1 MNSKYK
7 WKGGE
12 RLMRPAKETA
22 WNLAVRNDICCKELF
37 PGSDIVRSYTF
48 KTAAPRGQSAL
59 LAKLNHML
67 TAVFAAAGEKS
78 ALFAEK
84 PDCFECPFTIFRL
97 GLINRPKR
105 NEWYPVQS
113 KRSAQGIFMPK
124 FDCSKDAL
132 HIE

>member
-12 RLMRPAKETA
+12 RLMRPAKGTA

-59 LAKLNHML
+59 
-67 TAVFAAAGEKS
+67 
-78 ALFAEK
+78 FAEK
-84 PDCFECPFTIFRL
+84 PDCFECLSPYFV
-97 GLINRPKR
+97 
-105 NEWYPVQS
+105 W
-113 KRSAQGIFMPK
+113 A
-124 FDCSKDAL
+124 A
-132 HIE
+132 

>member
-67 TAVFAAAGEKS
+67 TAAFAAAGEKS
-78 ALFAEK
+78 AFFAEK
-84 PDCFECPFTIFRL
+84 PDCFECLSPYFV
-97 GLINRPKR
+97 
-105 NEWYPVQS
+105 W
-113 KRSAQGIFMPK
+113 A
-124 FDCSKDAL
+124 A
-132 HIE
+132 

>member
-12 RLMRPAKETA
+12 RLMRPAKGTA

-67 TAVFAAAGEKS
+67 TAAFAAAGSAFGRFADISLPFLQKS
-78 ALFAEK
+78 RIVLNAFHHISSG
-84 PDCFECPFTIFRL
+84 PH
-97 GLINRPKR
+97 N
-105 NEWYPVQS
+105 Q
-113 KRSAQGIFMPK
+113 AQT
-124 FDCSKDAL
+124 
-132 HIE
+132 E

>member
-48 KTAAPRGQSAL
+48 KTAAPRGSL
-59 LAKLNHML
+59 PFGKLNHML
-67 TAVFAAAGEKS
+67 TAAFAAAGEKS
-78 ALFAEK
+78 ALLQKSRIVLNAFHHISSG
-84 PDCFECPFTIFRL
+84 PH
-97 GLINRPKR
+97 N
-105 NEWYPVQS
+105 Q
-113 KRSAQGIFMPK
+113 AQT
-124 FDCSKDAL
+124 
-132 HIE
+132 E

>member
-48 KTAAPRGQSAL
+48 KTA
-59 LAKLNHML
+59 
-67 TAVFAAAGEKS
+67 
-78 ALFAEK
+78 
-84 PDCFECPFTIFRL
+84 IFRL
-97 GLINRPKR
+97 GRITRPKR

>member
-67 TAVFAAAGEKS
+67 TAAFAALIKQMQEEVEAFYLSLLS
-78 ALFAEK
+78 ALNGGVSG
-84 PDCFECPFTIFRL
+84 ECLRQ
-97 GLINRPKR
+97 
-105 NEWYPVQS
+105 VQTQLQAV
-113 KRSAQGIFMPK
+113 KK
-124 FDCSKDAL
+124 
-132 HIE
+132 